1 MNTTTPSSLAE
12 TTGETTSHVADR
24 LAEKAHNAINATR
37 RRANGALDSMDAGV
51 DGVRDYAP
59 SAFSRAATQMEELTR
74 RGMDRARGA
83 SNAVRD
89 KAHDAGD
96 RAVGYIQH
104 EPVKSVLIAVAAG
117 AAVAMLASWFARSR
131 SGRL

>member
-1 MNTTTPSSLAE
+1 MNTKTTSPAE
-12 TTGETTSHVADR
+12 TASDTATRIADQ
-24 LAEKAHNAINATR
+24 LADKAHNAVSATR
-37 RRANGALDSMDAGV
+37 QRANGALDSIDAGV
-51 DGVRDYAP
+51 DHMHDYAP
-59 SAFSRAATQMEELTR
+59 SAFSRAAAQMESLTR
-74 RGMDRARGA
+74 RGVDRARDA

-89 KAHDAGD
+89 RAHQAGD

-104 EPVKSVLIAVAAG
+104 EPVKSVLMAVAAG